1 MLFQNISSR
10 CIRRLDL
17 SALRHLSADESAMT
31 DPVRPTVR
39 LRRNQALDLLVRG
52 QPPAEVART
61 LGVSLRTLRRYLA
74 DGAILKELRRIQD
87 ERIEALLRASLVAAP
102 DALDTLRTVAA
113 DADAPD
119 RARVAAARA
128 VLGHSLQLYEAAD
141 LARRVERLEEIA
153 EEVTPRN
160 RFS

>member
-1 MLFQNISSR
+1 M
-10 CIRRLDL
+10 
-17 SALRHLSADESAMT
+17 SA
-31 DPVRPTVR
+31 PVRPTVR
-39 LRRNQALDLLVRG
+39 LRRDQAFELLARG
-52 QPPAEVART
+52 SPPAEVART
-61 LGVSLRTLRRYLA
+61 LGITLRTLRRYLE
-74 DGAILKELRRIQD
+74 DGALLKELRRIQD

-113 DADAPD
+113 DAEAPD

-153 EEVTPRN
+153 EEVTQRN
-160 RFS
+160 RFP